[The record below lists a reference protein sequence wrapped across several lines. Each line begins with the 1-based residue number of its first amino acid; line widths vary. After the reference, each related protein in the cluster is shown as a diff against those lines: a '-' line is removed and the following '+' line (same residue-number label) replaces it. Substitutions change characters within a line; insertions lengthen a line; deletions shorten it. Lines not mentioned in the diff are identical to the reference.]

1 MPTDMH
7 AHWMPRALAEAL
19 SERTDPPMG
28 RTSNGGAPRFDT
40 AESRLA
46 EMDEHGFHRG
56 VLSLSPAGGID
67 SLPLEEALP
76 LCRVFNDATAA
87 ACRAYPDRYSGFAL
101 LPSADIGAMVD
112 EFERAMA
119 YPGMVGAVLPGD
131 GFLSLRRAEKFRP
144 IFQVGD
150 ARGALF
156 LVHYGG
162 LADDPQAPRP
172 DLSDNGGV
180 RRGTLDMQARISS
193 NMITFCMTDFLDA
206 YPNVTVISHNLGGN
220 IPFEI
225 ERLDHRGM
233 MDRPNEELPSKR
245 IRAARMLVDCNSF
258 GPRAIEMAVAVYG
271 AEKIVCGTDGTSF
284 GMDWTR
290 RAVAAA
296 RISESEKQAILDGN
310 AAAALAHANRP
321 AATAAS

>member
-1 MPTDMH
+1 MPIDMH
-7 AHWMPRALAEAL
+7 AHWMPKAL
-19 SERTDPPMG
+19 SDALRERTDPPMM
-28 RTSNGGAPRFDT
+28 RTSDDGTPRFDT
-40 AESRLA
+40 AETRLA
-46 EMDEHGFHRG
+46 EMDEHGFNRG

-67 SLPLEEALP
+67 SLPLADALP

-87 ACRAYPDRYSGFAL
+87 ACSAYPDRYAGFAL
-101 LPSADIGAMVD
+101 LPSADIRAMVD
-112 EFERAMA
+112 ELERAMA
-119 YPGMVGAVLPGD
+119 FPGMVGAVLPGD

-144 IFQVGD
+144 VFEAGD

-156 LVHYGG
+156 LVHYGR
-162 LADDPQAPRP
+162 LADDPDAPRP
-172 DLSDNGGV
+172 DLSDNGGT

-225 ERLDHRGM
+225 ERLDHRSM
-233 MDRPNEELPSKR
+233 MDRPHEELPSKR
-245 IRAARMLVDCNSF
+245 IRAARLLVDCNSF
-258 GPRAIEMAVAVYG
+258 GSRAIEMAVAVYG

-290 RAVAAA
+290 RAVGEA

-321 AATAAS
+321 TATAAS